1 VARSMGEG
9 IVSTTLGA
17 LIREYLDYIAGV
29 RRLSPRSVE
38 AYGRDLGLYLR
49 FCEEHEVP
57 LPPGRRDA
65 RAFLASLGR
74 ANLSSRSV
82 NRVLAGVRGFFRY
95 LRKREL
101 LKEDP
106 FAELEGLKLNRRLPA
121 FLFPE
126 EIDAM
131 LALPGDDFGGTRDR
145 LILELLYS
153 TGCRVGEAAA
163 ILTKAIPPGGHR
175 VKVLGKGDRERFVYL
190 GAPAR
195 RALAEY
201 LAQRTALL
209 QRLGT
214 EDGGTLFLNRRGKP
228 LSARG
233 FRGIITAYAL
243 RAGLNKSVSPH
254 SFRHSFATHL
264 MESGAGIRNVQE
276 LLGHSSLRATQVYTH
291 VELDR
296 LRQVHAAAHPHGGTK
311 HEKTP
316 AEAGREGQTE
326 WKQ

>member
-1 VARSMGEG
+1 MSGDIR
-9 IVSTTLGA
+9 L
-17 LIREYLDYIAGV
+17 LILEYLDYIAGV
-29 RRLSPRSVE
+29 RRLSPRSVQ

-49 FCEEHEVP
+49 FCEERGVP

-74 ANLSSRSV
+74 AGLSSRSV

-101 LKEDP
+101 LAEDP

-121 FLFPE
+121 FLFPPKRSTRCWPCRE
-126 EIDAM
+126 TISAEPGTGLSWNCSTLPDA
-131 LALPGDDFGGTRDR
+131 ASER
-145 LILELLYS
+145 LRHCGS
-153 TGCRVGEAAA
+153 KPFMPVVR
-163 ILTKAIPPGGHR
+163 R

-195 RALAEY
+195 RALTEY
-201 LAQRTALL
+201 LPVRSALL
-209 QRLGT
+209 RRLKLDECGN
-214 EDGGTLFLNRRGKP
+214 LFLNSRGGP
-228 LSARG
+228 LSERG
-233 FRGIITAYAL
+233 FRGIIAEYAL

-264 MESGAGIRNVQE
+264 MESGAGIRSVQE

-291 VELDR
+291 VELER
-296 LRQVHAAAHPHGGTK
+296 LRQIHAAAHPHGGTK
-311 HEKTP
+311 QEITP
-316 AEAGREGQTE
+316 AEAGRKGQTE